1 MYAVEFET
9 IVDSPYIKL
18 ENYLN
23 FVNKKIKVI
32 ILSEEKTEKKLQINQ
47 STFFDTLRKRN
58 LKIDKNIDIDN
69 LMDDMNN
76 GLS

>member
-9 IVDSPYIKL
+9 VVDSPYIKL

-23 FVNKKIKVI
+23 FINKKIKVI
-32 ILSEEKTEKKLQINQ
+32 VLSDEKIEKSVESDSQ
-47 STFFDTLRKRN
+47 SFFKTLRNRN
-58 LKIDKNIDIDN
+58 LKLDKEIDIDSIMN
-69 LMDDMNN
+69 EMNN